1 MRDTKQSERQPTD
14 DPGENG
20 VSRVWAG
27 SVYREETRAS
37 MEPNGLDFELL
48 VRYLQQARGLDL
60 NQYKPNYLRR
70 RIGVRMRARGCPDYR
85 SYLQVLRQQPDE
97 FSLLIN
103 DLTINVTEFF
113 RDEDVF
119 EELRKEVIPILIKE
133 RRETG
138 ILSLR
143 MWSAGCATGE
153 EPYSLA
159 ILVHETLSHEAQRRD
174 WNVRILASDLDEGA
188 LARARRALYERV
200 KLLEGMK
207 LDDYFVKTGDSY
219 QVKEEIARMVKFV
232 RHDVAFPPPLRHFDL
247 ILCRNV
253 LIYFEKERQRKILER
268 FCEVLRKGGM
278 LVLGKS
284 EAILFGEGLPLV
296 PYQRRLRIYRRT

>member
-1 MRDTKQSERQPTD
+1 MEQRDT
-14 DPGENG
+14 G
-20 VSRVWAG
+20 
-27 SVYREETRAS
+27 
-37 MEPNGLDFELL
+37 FELL
-48 VRYLQQARGLDL
+48 VRHLQKARGLDL

-70 RIGVRMRARGCPDYR
+70 RIGVRMRARGCQDYN
-85 SYLQVLRQQPDE
+85 SYLQVLRLEPEE
-97 FSLLIN
+97 FSRLVN

-119 EELRKEVIPILIKE
+119 EGLRREVIPTLIRE
-133 RRETG
+133 RREMG
-138 ILSLR
+138 MPSLR

-159 ILVHETLSHEAQRRD
+159 ILVHEALSPEGGTED
-174 WNVRILASDLDEGA
+174 WNVRILATDLDEAA
-188 LARARRALYERV
+188 LARARRGRYGSV
-200 KLLEGMK
+200 KLLEGMNPE
-207 LDDYFVKTGDSY
+207 DYFTRDGEDYLVR
-219 QVKEEIARMVKFV
+219 EEISRMVKFM
-232 RHDVAFPPPLRHFDL
+232 RHDIASRPPLRHFDL

-253 LIYFEKERQRKILER
+253 LIYFEKGRQRKILEG
-268 FCEVLRKGGM
+268 FCDVLRRGGV